1 MAGCT
6 PFPNFA
12 SLTHSKGN
20 AYAIHFIMC
29 FCGSCNVCPVIK
41 AQRIKVCF
49 IFTLMKQEGS
59 ARQRERERTDDK
71 VVGKWIKVY
80 TVY

>member
-1 MAGCT
+1 
-6 PFPNFA
+6 
-12 SLTHSKGN
+12 
-20 AYAIHFIMC
+20 MC